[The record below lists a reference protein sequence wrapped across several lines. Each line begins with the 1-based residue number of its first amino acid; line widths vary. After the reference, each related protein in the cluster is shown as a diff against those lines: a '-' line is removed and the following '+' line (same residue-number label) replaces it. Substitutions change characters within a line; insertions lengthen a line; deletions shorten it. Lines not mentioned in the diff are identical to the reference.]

1 MRNIFIDSHIES
13 KFRKDG
19 YVKVPFISADEV
31 EILKNLFFETL
42 PQSGG
47 QITSDET
54 GVEHANFIT
63 YDFTFIDKNPEYK
76 RLVFKIISEYFKP
89 HMDKLLDN
97 YRPII
102 ANYIRKQSDTGE
114 VPLHQNWAFADEKLC
129 STISIWCPLV
139 DSTIENGTL
148 QVVPGSHK
156 RFGEYRGPMIP
167 WELEGIKKDIIK
179 NHLVPLETK
188 AGECVILDDSIV
200 HYSAINNTNDLRLA
214 IQLICVPN
222 GFPSI
227 HYYMDYQSNPNEIQM
242 IEVNDDFYMEFNPW
256 KKVQSPKILKN
267 VSFLNKQISEQE
279 FIKKLAGPT
288 FENQVIKDFW
298 FKFKQIFHASR

>member
-1 MRNIFIDSHIES
+1 MRNIFIDSNIES

-19 YVKVPFISADEV
+19 YVKVPFINADEV

-47 QITSDET
+47 QITSGET
-54 GVEHANFIT
+54 GVEQANFIT

-129 STISIWCPLV
+129 STVSIWCPLV

-156 RFGEYRGPMIP
+156 RFGEQRGPMIP
-167 WELEGIKKDIIK
+167 WELEGIKNDIIK

-200 HYSAINNTNDLRLA
+200 HYSAINNTKELRLA

-256 KKVQSPKILKN
+256 KKVETPKILKN

-279 FIKKLAGPT
+279 FIKKLTGPT
-288 FENQVIKDFW
+288 FENQVAKDFW
-298 FKFKQIFHASR
+298 FKFKQIFHA